1 MRLRTFILIILI
13 FLVLGALVVVFV
25 VASSSGALGGLLGG
39 GGASPVAVDTGTDTS
54 GVAEPGLPPP
64 SPTPSYESV
73 VVARLPIPI
82 GEMLT
87 EELLTT
93 ELRPSTNVALQ
104 GNYTFT
110 STESLTGFIAAV
122 PIAKGQEIL
131 APMVVSNPTDVLD
144 MGSDLSLYVPDG
156 HVAVAFPV
164 DRFTGASLAMRPGD
178 SVDVLM
184 TLRAVGIDS
193 QFNSTLPNSISI
205 VSQSNLEE
213 GEEFLFPSI
222 QEGRLE
228 FIPEINQVAMIAP
241 STNILYRVPGQSYD
255 PGWSIPKRVTQL
267 TIQQSQVIYVGEW
280 RDPRVLE
287 AEQVAA
293 QEEAETSVQF
303 NEEGTPIPQ
312 PTPTSIPSRQENPR
326 VVILSMPVQ
335 DALALKFAQDRDVK
349 IDLVLRAPGDVTA
362 FVTTSVS
369 LPQIIDQGG
378 LALPDPSDFDLY
390 NPLYDPITTME
401 DLLSTGIEGEDSG
414 EEGEGTTEGGEGQ

>member
-1 MRLRTFILIILI
+1 
-13 FLVLGALVVVFV
+13 
-25 VASSSGALGGLLGG
+25 
-39 GGASPVAVDTGTDTS
+39 
-54 GVAEPGLPPP
+54 
-64 SPTPSYESV
+64 
-73 VVARLPIPI
+73 
-82 GEMLT
+82 
-87 EELLTT
+87 
-93 ELRPSTNVALQ
+93 
-104 GNYTFT
+104 
-110 STESLTGFIAAV
+110 
-122 PIAKGQEIL
+122 
-131 APMVVSNPTDVLD
+131 MVVSNPTDVLD

-184 TLRAVGIDS
+184 TLRAVG
-193 QFNSTLPNSISI
+193 
-205 VSQSNLEE
+205 EE

-267 TIQQSQVIYVGEW
+267 TIQQSQVIYIGEW

-287 AEQVAA
+287 AEQVSA

-312 PTPTSIPSRQENPR
+312 PTPTSIPPRQENPR

-349 IDLVLRAPGDVTA
+349 IDLVLRAPGDVTS

-401 DLLSTGIEGEDSG
+401 DLLSTGIEGESSSG
-414 EEGEGTTEGGEGQ
+414 GGDEGAAEGGEGQ